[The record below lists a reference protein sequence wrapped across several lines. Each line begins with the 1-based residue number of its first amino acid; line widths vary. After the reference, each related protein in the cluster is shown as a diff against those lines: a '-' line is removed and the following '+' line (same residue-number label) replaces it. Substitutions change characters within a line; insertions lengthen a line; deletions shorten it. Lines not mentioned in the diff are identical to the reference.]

1 MRYILD
7 VSGRDLELIKASIV
21 NFERS
26 LEMSSQGD
34 FEHLIEELNDTYL
47 SLKRQKRKQLNSKLR
62 RKWGSI
68 MKCLYKELDR
78 RKKYLI
84 AKLQNEIA
92 TLEWQWF
99 QREIQI
105 KNIVYNLMI
114 LKDV

>member
-26 LEMSSQGD
+26 LELSSQGD

-62 RKWGSI
+62 REWG
-68 MKCLYKELDR
+68 
-78 RKKYLI
+78 
-84 AKLQNEIA
+84 
-92 TLEWQWF
+92 
-99 QREIQI
+99 
-105 KNIVYNLMI
+105 VNL
-114 LKDV
+114 